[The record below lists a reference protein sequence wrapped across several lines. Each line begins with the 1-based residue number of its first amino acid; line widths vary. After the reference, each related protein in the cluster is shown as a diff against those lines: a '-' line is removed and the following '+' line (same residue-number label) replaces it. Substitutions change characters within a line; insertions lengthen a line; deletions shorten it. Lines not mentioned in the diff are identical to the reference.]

1 MFFYASPMQ
10 AIWPSILSRNV
21 GHPPQNTPWKVFY
34 LNLNGCNGC
43 LKRIY
48 FWDGICWCMLM
59 TERSEH
65 FVFTIRFFFLCW
77 AKHVICTTF
86 CYVFILLQH
95 RLEKLQRSDVQL
107 SERLF
112 FISYKSKGREK
123 LYSGMK
129 YKNKFFFFSLWNNFF
144 FSLIYQKKNFLKI
157 WTIPIQSW

>member
-21 GHPPQNTPWKVFY
+21 GHPPENTPWKVFY

-48 FWDGICWCMLM
+48 FWDGICWCTLM

-65 FVFTIRFFFLCW
+65 FVFTIRFFFCAGQNTLF
-77 AKHVICTTF
+77 V
-86 CYVFILLQH
+86 QH
-95 RLEKLQRSDVQL
+95 FVMFLFYFNTDWKNYNDQTYSYLRDFFLSLINQRGEKNCIQAWN
-107 SERLF
+107 
-112 FISYKSKGREK
+112 IKI
-123 LYSGMK
+123 
-129 YKNKFFFFSLWNNFF
+129 NFFFSLCNNFF